1 MFEIEVTH
9 DRLTSSLLPPQIRE
23 RFRESRAITHLCDIN
38 WEEHCTECA
47 WPQCYTSCDLYN
59 PRNDG
64 NCRRTINGFSPL
76 LDARVFG
83 GYVVCVKF
91 RRWAS
96 ITATCRLALR
106 SVDQVARTERR
117 LNSLA
122 LAASR
127 IPNLGTI
134 IGRPGL
140 PSRAVRRLK
149 KLSVSPAFAGGEFAE
164 PTIFLIEVY
173 NPSDTTV
180 PLSLDISPALTATQ
194 VIPFKRL
201 LCIEPGFHRIR
212 VPFNEIRDH
221 LAGAR
226 EASLALTPNIL
237 NPEDEGLTLFFG
249 VVGFARDLG
258 LAPTAP
264 KVAAK
269 KIKVMI
275 WDLDNTVWNGTLI
288 EDGPGK
294 VMLRPGVREVI
305 EALDGRGIVNSIASK
320 NNEGAALVELERFG
334 LRDFFVFPQINW
346 GPKSESVRRITQSFN
361 VGEDTIAFV
370 DDQPFEREEVRAG
383 NPKTQ
388 IYRHD
393 ELTDLLQREEFDVP
407 VTEEA
412 RNRRFFYQTEELR
425 KHAQEQSSGG
435 YLEFLR
441 QSNIRIHVLV
451 ASVAQIDRIHELV
464 QRTNQMNFSGT
475 RYRKKDLMVTLTNPE
490 YECYLIDAV
499 DKYGNYGNIGFA
511 VVKRGQV
518 PRVVDLAFSCRVQ
531 SKRVEHAVL
540 IFLMQRYAALGAH
553 LLEVSYRATDKNAQV
568 AQVFSDLGFTEAQ
581 NTGSDFVYRYAIA
594 GDLPKNTIV
603 EVAFSDRAELLEPA

>member
-9 DRLTSSLLPPQIRE
+9 DRLTASSLPPEVRD
-23 RFRESRAITHLCDIN
+23 RFLESRSITHLSDIN

-76 LDARVFG
+76 LDTQVFG

-96 ITATCRLALR
+96 LTASCRLALR
-106 SVDQVARTERR
+106 SVDQVARTELR
-117 LNSLA
+117 LNSIA
-122 LAASR
+122 LTASR
-127 IPNLGTI
+127 IPKFGAI

-140 PSRAVRRLK
+140 PSRAARRLK
-149 KLSVSPAFAGGEFAE
+149 KLSLATASARGELVE
-164 PTIFLIEVY
+164 PNCFLMEVY
-173 NPSDTTV
+173 NPSDKTV
-180 PLSLDISPALTATQ
+180 PLSLDISPALAATQ
-194 VIPFKRL
+194 VIPFKHL
-201 LCIEPGFHRIR
+201 LLIEPGFHRIR
-212 VPFNEIRDH
+212 IPFDEIRDH

-226 EASLALTPNIL
+226 EVALALTPNIL
-237 NPEDEGLTLFFG
+237 NPEDEGLTLFLG
-249 VVGFARDLG
+249 IVGFARDPRLV
-258 LAPTAP
+258 PVAP

-269 KIKVMI
+269 KVKVMV

-288 EDGPGK
+288 EDGPGQVTLK
-294 VMLRPGVREVI
+294 PRVREVI

-320 NNEGAALVELERFG
+320 NDETAALAELERFG
-334 LRDFFVFPQINW
+334 LRDYFVFPQINW
-346 GPKSESVRRITQSFN
+346 GPKSESVRCITQSFN

-370 DDQPFEREEVRAG
+370 DDQAFEREEVRAG
-383 NPKTQ
+383 NPKAR
-388 IYRHD
+388 IFRDD
-393 ELTDLLQREEFDVP
+393 EVTNLLQREEFDVP

-412 RNRRFFYQTEELR
+412 RNRRSFYQTEETR
-425 KHAQEQSSGG
+425 KHAQERSPGG

-441 QSNIRIHVLV
+441 QSNIRIHILA

-475 RYRKKDLMVTLTNPE
+475 RYTREDLVAALASPQS
-490 YECYLIDAV
+490 ECYLIDAV
-499 DKYGNYGNIGFA
+499 DKYGAYGYIGFA
-511 VVKRGQV
+511 IVKPGLV

-540 IFLMQRYAALGAH
+540 IFLIQRYGARGAH
-553 LLEVSYRATDKNAQV
+553 QFEVLYRASDKNAQV
-568 AQVFSDLGFTEAQ
+568 AQVFSDLGFMEALR
-581 NTGSDFVYRYAIA
+581 NGSDFVYRYAIGA
-594 GDLPKNTIV
+594 ELPKNSIV
-603 EVAFSDRAELLEPA
+603 EVTFSDRAELLEPA